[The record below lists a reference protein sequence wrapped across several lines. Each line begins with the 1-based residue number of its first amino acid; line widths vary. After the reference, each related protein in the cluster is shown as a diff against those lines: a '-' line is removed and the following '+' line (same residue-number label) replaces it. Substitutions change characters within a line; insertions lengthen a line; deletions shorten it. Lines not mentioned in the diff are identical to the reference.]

1 MQCQSPAHSTY
12 GSYPDL
18 AVYRV
23 TFTGGSRRGVPQ
35 PDERLYYCA
44 GCADALDVGANDR
57 VLGCVH
63 RDYNAPNFRW
73 TEEELIA

>member
-1 MQCQSPAHSTY
+1 
-12 GSYPDL
+12 
-18 AVYRV
+18 
-23 TFTGGSRRGVPQ
+23 
-35 PDERLYYCA
+35 LYYCA